1 MKKKLTMMMMSF
13 AFALL
18 ALPMVGHA
26 SEADATPIA
35 TYDELV
41 QAAKTGGEY
50 KLTED
55 ITMVGKGPI
64 EATADLT
71 LWGADHTIDGTD
83 MIRSGTG
90 NGSILTAHEG
100 AYLEIY
106 SLTIKNANK
115 YGIQAY
121 NGGLVSVHG
130 VSIENCTFGAIL
142 VNGGNLVVGD
152 LVMKDNGEHE
162 GGNGIELGKG
172 SNVSYD
178 PIISVVGNVEVS
190 AGTQTK
196 AIYLAEND
204 NLSKVSIINVEGAVN
219 TLAIQD
225 GKIVI
230 KDENGDVKY
239 ESNALTNKEVELVD
253 ETEVEEP
260 TPTPTPTPGD
270 GETETQPDQV
280 ASENPNTYDGI
291 LGYVALAMVGA
302 CTLAFGAKK
311 AFSK

>member
-41 QAAKTGGEY
+41 QAAATGGEY

-71 LWGADHTIDGTD
+71 LWGAEHTIDGTG
-83 MIRSGTG
+83 MVKSATS
-90 NGSILTAHEG
+90 NASILTVHEG
-100 AYLEIY
+100 KTLNLY
-106 SLTIKNANK
+106 SMTIKNAMK
-115 YGIQAY
+115 YGVQAF
-121 NGGLVSVHG
+121 NGGKAYVHG
-130 VSIENCTFGAIL
+130 VRIENCTYGAIL

-152 LVMKDNGEHE
+152 LTMKDNGEHE
-162 GGNGIELGKG
+162 GGNGIELGKN
-172 SNVSYD
+172 STNYD
-178 PIISVVGNVEVS
+178 PVLSVKGILTVE
-190 AGTQTK
+190 AGTQTS
-196 AIYLAEND
+196 AFYLAEND
-204 NLSKVSIINVEGAVN
+204 NLTKVTIVNEEERVN

-225 GKIVI
+225 GKIVLLNP
-230 KDENGDVKY
+230 DGSSKY
-239 ESNALTNKEVELVD
+239 ESNKPAKEVELVD
-253 ETEVEEP
+253 DTKEEPTP

-270 GETETQPDQV
+270 GENETQPDQV